1 MLSFPKAFLLSLAVV
16 TLDDFFQNLQSVE
29 TQSLKSLSLFEQSVE
44 FSFFFFLILL
54 EDDFKVT
61 AQN

>member
-44 FSFFFFLILL
+44 FSFFFFNL
-54 EDDFKVT
+54 
-61 AQN
+61 AGG

>member
-44 FSFFFFLILL
+44 FSFFFLILL